1 MEAYPSSRDPP
12 SSPTSRWGRALP
24 NRHYIAAA
32 FTRMAP
38 EYERL
43 DALVA

>member
-12 SSPTSRWGRALP
+12 SSPTSRWGRALLEKD
-24 NRHYIAAA
+24 YIAAA
-32 FTRMAP
+32 FTRMARG
-38 EYERL
+38 YERL

>member
-24 NRHYIAAA
+24 KETLHRRGIYANGAR
-32 FTRMAP
+32 
-38 EYERL
+38 
-43 DALVA
+43 V